1 MYFAGI
7 DAHAQYLQVAVLD
20 KDGNLAVERS
30 VGATDGALATLLQP
44 YRPLRVVVEACP
56 FWPWVRDQVRADGV
70 VFTLA
75 HARELR
81 AIAHHAQKND
91 VVDARLLARMLM
103 TGLVPP
109 AYAHTTAQL
118 DELRL
123 IRHHQWLVQNRTRY
137 ANRIHSQLHQS
148 GIQLPRERLLTI
160 RGREE
165 IRALRGRLTRE
176 QQRLIRT
183 HFRLIRTLDDL
194 LAGLKKQI
202 VRCAAN
208 SPGAVLLR
216 SVPGIGAYWSL
227 LLAGELMPIERF
239 PSADHLVSYAGL
251 APITKASGGQIHHG
265 PIPSGANRWVR
276 GALVT
281 ATMSHVRHAPATAIS
296 KYYTQTK
303 ARLGWKKARVAAA
316 RKLARACY
324 VILKTQQPYRDVAS
338 RNSGRSMQD
347 DTAKLCD

>member
-1 MYFAGI
+1 MYYGGI

-20 KDGNLAVERS
+20 KDGNSALECSLSAK
-30 VGATDGALATLLQP
+30 DGALAALLLP

-56 FWPWVRDQVRADGV
+56 FWPWVRDQVSGEGV
-70 VFTLA
+70 AFTLA

-91 VVDARLLARMLM
+91 EVDARLLARMLM
-103 TGLVPP
+103 TGLIPP
-109 AYAHTTAQL
+109 AHAHTSAQL

-123 IRHHQWLVQNRTRY
+123 IRHHQWLVANRTQC

-148 GIQLPRERLLTI
+148 GIRLPRERLLTT
-160 RGREE
+160 RGRDEVRSM
-165 IRALRGRLTRE
+165 RAKLTKE

-183 HFRLIRTLDDL
+183 HFRLISTLDEL
-194 LAGLKKQI
+194 VAGVRKQI

-208 SPGAVLLR
+208 SPGALLLQ

-227 LLAGELMPIERF
+227 LLAAELMPIDRF
-239 PSADHLVSYAGL
+239 PSADHLVSYSGL
-251 APITKASGGQIHHG
+251 APITKASGGQVHHG

-276 GALVT
+276 GAFVT
-281 ATMSHVRHAPATAIS
+281 ATMSHVRHAPSTAIS

-324 VILKTQQPYRDVAS
+324 VILKTQQPYQDVAS

-347 DTAKLCD
+347 ETAKLCD